1 MPDVLLLSLALAT
14 GLMLGLILLG
24 LALWLRS
31 RPDTA
36 RQRETDLLSASLS
49 VLSDNLTSI
58 QRHMGEQLQ
67 AQERAVTKV
76 LEERLADV
84 SRRVGDT
91 LEKSSTATT
100 TTMTDLRER
109 LVKIDE
115 AQKNLAGLSGDVIGL
130 REILSNKQA
139 RGAYGEV
146 QLKDLVTGVLPPS
159 AYEFQ
164 TSLSNGRRVD
174 CLIKLPNPPGSISI
188 DAKFPLEAYAALQNA
203 TDDVSRT
210 QSRRQLSSD
219 MINHIKAIA
228 ERYILPGETAE
239 SALLFLPSEAIYAEL
254 HATLPNVIEQSYR
267 ARVFIVSP
275 TTLWATLNTVRA
287 VLRDV
292 RMREQAH
299 VIQGETRL
307 LLDDIRRLSERVLK
321 LKTHFD
327 QSTRDL
333 TDIGTSVEKI
343 NKRGDRIKDLE
354 LGEVSGASPPTEK
367 TLSFDGP
374 IRSSGRSSGQ
384 NRP

>member
-1 MPDVLLLSLALAT
+1 MPDVLFLLLALAT
-14 GLMLGLILLG
+14 GLMLGLSLLG
-24 LALWLRS
+24 LVLWLRS
-31 RPDTA
+31 RPGA
-36 RQRETDLLSASLS
+36 AQQREADLLSASIS
-49 VLSDNLTSI
+49 VLSNNLSSI

-115 AQKNLAGLSGDVIGL
+115 AQKNLAGLSSDVIGL

-146 QLKDLVTGVLPPS
+146 QLKDLVTSILPPS
-159 AYEFQ
+159 AFEFQ

-174 CLIKLPNPPGSISI
+174 CLIKLPNPPGPISI

-203 TDDVSRT
+203 TDDVTRT
-210 QSRRQLSSD
+210 QSRRQLASD

-254 HATLPNVIEQSYR
+254 HATLPNVIDQSYR

-333 TDIGTSVEKI
+333 TEIGTSVEKI

-354 LGEVSGASPPTEK
+354 LGEVPGSSPPPEK

-374 IRSSGRSSGQ
+374 VRSSGQ
-384 NRP
+384 RS

>member
-1 MPDVLLLSLALAT
+1 VPDILVLLLALVIGLIFGLA
-14 GLMLGLILLG
+14 MLGLG
-24 LALWLRS
+24 LWLRS
-31 RPDTA
+31 RPDAA
-36 RQRETDLLSASLS
+36 RQHEAALLSANLS
-49 VLSDNLTSI
+49 VLSDSLNSI

-91 LEKSSTATT
+91 LEKSSAATT

-146 QLKDLVTGVLPPS
+146 QLKDLVTGALPPS

-174 CLIKLPNPPGSISI
+174 CLIKLPNPPGPISI

-203 TDDVSRT
+203 TDDVTRT
-210 QSRRQLSSD
+210 QSRRQLASD

-333 TDIGTSVEKI
+333 TEIGTSVEKI

-354 LGEVSGASPPTEK
+354 LGEVTDAPTPPEK

-374 IRSSGRSSGQ
+374 ARSLGQ

>member
-1 MPDVLLLSLALAT
+1 MPDVLLLLLALAT
-14 GLMLGLILLG
+14 GLILG
-24 LALWLRS
+24 LALLGLGLWLRS
-31 RPDTA
+31 KPDAA

-49 VLSDNLTSI
+49 VLSDNLNSI

-84 SRRVGDT
+84 SRRVGDS

-164 TSLSNGRRVD
+164 ASLSNGRRVD
-174 CLIKLPNPPGSISI
+174 CLIKLPNPPGPISI

-203 TDDVSRT
+203 TDDVGRT
-210 QSRRQLSSD
+210 QSRRQLASD

-354 LGEVSGASPPTEK
+354 LGEVTGSPAPTEK

-374 IRSSGRSSGQ
+374 ARSSGQ
-384 NRP
+384 NRS

>member
-1 MPDVLLLSLALAT
+1 MPDALVLLLTLGC
-14 GLMLGLILLG
+14 GLILGLIGLG
-24 LALWLRS
+24 LGLWLRS
-31 RPDTA
+31 RPDAT
-36 RQRETDLLSASLS
+36 RQREVDLLSASLS
-49 VLSDNLTSI
+49 VLSDNLNSI

-76 LEERLADV
+76 LEERLTDV

-91 LEKSSTATT
+91 LEKSSAATA

-146 QLKDLVTGVLPPS
+146 QLKDLVTGALPPS

-174 CLIKLPNPPGSISI
+174 CLIRLPNPPGPISI

-203 TDDVSRT
+203 TDDVSRI
-210 QSRRQLSSD
+210 QSRRQLAAD
-219 MINHIKAIA
+219 MVTHIKAIA

-307 LLDDIRRLSERVLK
+307 LLEDIRRLSERVIK

-343 NKRGDRIKDLE
+343 SKRGDRIKDLE
-354 LGEVSGASPPTEK
+354 LGEIPDSSPSNEK
-367 TLSFDGP
+367 TLNFEGPTRSFRQD
-374 IRSSGRSSGQ
+374 RS
-384 NRP
+384 

>member
-1 MPDVLLLSLALAT
+1 
-14 GLMLGLILLG
+14 
-24 LALWLRS
+24 
-31 RPDTA
+31 
-36 RQRETDLLSASLS
+36 
-49 VLSDNLTSI
+49 
-58 QRHMGEQLQ
+58 
-67 AQERAVTKV
+67 
-76 LEERLADV
+76 
-84 SRRVGDT
+84 
-91 LEKSSTATT
+91 
-100 TTMTDLRER
+100 
-109 LVKIDE
+109 
-115 AQKNLAGLSGDVIGL
+115 
-130 REILSNKQA
+130 
-139 RGAYGEV
+139 
-146 QLKDLVTGVLPPS
+146 
-159 AYEFQ
+159 
-164 TSLSNGRRVD
+164 
-174 CLIKLPNPPGSISI
+174 
-188 DAKFPLEAYAALQNA
+188 
-203 TDDVSRT
+203 
-210 QSRRQLSSD
+210 

-333 TDIGTSVEKI
+333 TEIGTSVEKI

-354 LGEVSGASPPTEK
+354 LGEVPGSSPPPEK

-374 IRSSGRSSGQ
+374 VRSSGQ
-384 NRP
+384 RS